1 MGLSGYRAA
10 VRAKGRYLVFYTRPE
25 CHLCAVAAP
34 RVRRAALFWGL
45 ALQEVNIDNHPEM
58 AVDYGLRIPVV
69 EDPGGRVLA
78 EGEIGT
84 LALWRAALRVRF
96 GQSGR

>member
-1 MGLSGYRAA
+1 MQ
-10 VRAKGRYLVFYTRPE
+10 GRGRHLVFYTRPE

-45 ALQEVNIDNHPEM
+45 ALQEVNIDRQPDM

-69 EDPGGRVLA
+69 EDPAGRVLA

-84 LALWRAALRVRF
+84 LALWRAAFRVRF
-96 GQSGR
+96 GRSGR

>member
-1 MGLSGYRAA
+1 MK
-10 VRAKGRYLVFYTRPE
+10 AKRRYLVLYTRPE

-45 ALQEVNIDNHPEM
+45 ALQEVNIDRQPDL

-78 EGEIGT
+78 EGEIGP
-84 LALWRAALRVRF
+84 LEAWRAAFGVRF
-96 GQSGR
+96 GRARR

>member
-1 MGLSGYRAA
+1 MTAT
-10 VRAKGRYLVFYTRPE
+10 GRYLVFYARPE

-34 RVRRAALFWGL
+34 RVRRVALFWGL
-45 ALQEVNIDNHPEM
+45 ALQEVNIDRRPEL

-69 EDPGGRVLA
+69 EDPAGRVLA

-84 LALWRAALRVRF
+84 LRLWRKVLGMRF
-96 GQSGR
+96 GRSGG

>member
-1 MGLSGYRAA
+1 MK
-10 VRAKGRYLVFYTRPE
+10 AKGRYLVFYTRPE

-45 ALQEVNIDNHPEM
+45 ALQEVNIDRRPDL

-69 EDPGGRVLA
+69 EDPGGRALA
-78 EGEIGT
+78 EGEIGI
-84 LALWRAALRVRF
+84 LEAWRAAFGVRF
-96 GQSGR
+96 GRARR